1 MVLELTG
8 EHTTARVMVDD
19 ESLVE
24 SGCREQI
31 ETLIDHPAF
40 TEPVRIMPDTHWGA
54 GAPIGFTMPLGE
66 RVVPN
71 IVGVDVGCGM
81 AATNLGPELPL
92 EDEERERRVREAVPM
107 GRNVHDYDDAVHFVE
122 EFPFERANR
131 VFEQFD
137 TAYAER
143 FGEHIDPVEFDFDGY
158 DEDYFESLCDR
169 VLADQRQG
177 MGYIIKSAGTLG
189 GGNHFVEFG
198 QARESGDYWLVIHS
212 GSRYLGKSVAEYWQS
227 TATDRRTIGE
237 IRDQIPEEYVEY
249 LKFDPDTVE
258 SRDLYAWVTGG
269 MGESYIRKDRL
280 RRELDGK
287 EIEDAF
293 DALGQVQDA
302 IHSSDDEDRNTDLDW
317 LEGREA
323 HGYLVDMLFAQQYA
337 RWNRELM
344 SDAVCDALDI
354 DPIDPIDRFQSIH
367 NYIDFRDL
375 TIRKGA
381 TPARDGQRL
390 LVPFNMADGSIIARG
405 KGNDEYHQT
414 APHGAGRVMSRR
426 QAHSEVDMD
435 EFAEAMDG
443 IYSESVIKGVR
454 DEAPMAYKDADAI
467 LSAIQ
472 PTAEVVEY
480 VDAVHNLKAT
490 E

>member
-24 SGCREQI
+24 AGCREQI

-54 GAPIGFTMPLGE
+54 GAPIGFTMPLGD
-66 RVVPN
+66 RIVPN

-81 AATNLGPELPL
+81 AATNLGPDLPL
-92 EDEERERRVREAVPM
+92 ADEERERRVREAVPM
-107 GRNVHDYDDAVHFVE
+107 GRSVHDYDDAVHLVE

-137 TAYAER
+137 AAYAER

-198 QARESGDYWLVIHS
+198 KGRESGDYWLVIHS

-237 IRDQIPEEYVEY
+237 IREQIPEEYVEY

-287 EIEDAF
+287 EIEAAF
-293 DALGQVQDA
+293 DELGKVQDA

-323 HGYLVDMLFAQQYA
+323 HGYFIDMLFAQQYA

-344 SDAVCDALDI
+344 SYAVCDALGI
-354 DPIDPIDRFQSIH
+354 DPVDRFQSIH

-381 TPARDGQRL
+381 TPAREDQRL
-390 LVPFNMADGSIIARG
+390 LIPFNMAEGSIIARG

-426 QAHSEVDMD
+426 QAHSDIDME
-435 EFAEAMDG
+435 EFAAAMDG
-443 IYSESVIKGVR
+443 VYSESVIEGVR
-454 DEAPMAYKDADAI
+454 DEAPMAYKDVDAI
-467 LSAIQ
+467 LSAIE
-472 PTAEVVEY
+472 PTAGVVEY
-480 VDAVHNLKAT
+480 IDAVHNLKAT

>member
-107 GRNVHDYDDAVHFVE
+107 GRNVHDYDDAAHFVE

-354 DPIDPIDRFQSIH
+354 DPVDRFQSIH

>member
-8 EHTTARVMVDD
+8 KHTTARVMVDD

-24 SGCREQI
+24 AGCREQI

-107 GRNVHDYDDAVHFVE
+107 GRSVHDYDDAVHLVE
-122 EFPFERANR
+122 AFPFERANR

-137 TAYAER
+137 AAYAER
-143 FGEHIDPVEFDFDGY
+143 FGEHIDPIEFDFGGY
-158 DEDYFESLCDR
+158 DGDYFESLCDR

-177 MGYIIKSAGTLG
+177 MGYIIRSAGTLG

-198 QARESGDYWLVIHS
+198 RGRESGDYWLVIHS

-237 IRDQIPEEYVEY
+237 IREHLPEEYVEY

-269 MGESYIRKDRL
+269 MGESYIRKERL
-280 RRELDGK
+280 RRELDGSD
-287 EIEDAF
+287 IEDAF
-293 DALGQVQDA
+293 DALGRVQDA
-302 IHSSDDEDRNTDLDW
+302 IHSDDDEDRNTDLDW

-344 SDAVCDALDI
+344 SDAVCEALGV
-354 DPIDPIDRFQSIH
+354 DPVDRFQSIH

-381 TPARDGQRL
+381 TPAREGQRL
-390 LVPFNMADGSIIARG
+390 LIPFNMAEGSIIARG
-405 KGNDEYHQT
+405 KGNDEYHRT

-426 QAHSEVDMD
+426 QAHSEIDMD
-435 EFAEAMDG
+435 EFAAAMDG
-443 IYSESVIKGVR
+443 VYSESVIEGVR

-467 LSAIQ
+467 LSAIE

>member
-24 SGCREQI
+24 AGCREQI

-81 AATNLGPELPL
+81 AATNLGPDLPL
-92 EDEERERRVREAVPM
+92 ENKERERRVREAVPM

-137 TAYAER
+137 AAYAER

-158 DEDYFESLCDR
+158 DGDYFESLCDR

-177 MGYIIKSAGTLG
+177 IGYIIKSAGTLG
-189 GGNHFVEFG
+189 GGNHFLEFG

-237 IRDQIPEEYVEY
+237 IREQIPEEYVEY

-323 HGYLVDMLFAQQYA
+323 HGYFVDMLFAQQYA

-344 SDAVCDALDI
+344 SDAVCDALGI
-354 DPIDPIDRFQSIH
+354 DPVDRFQSVH
-367 NYIDFRDL
+367 NLIDFTDL
-375 TIRKGA
+375 TIRKGS
-381 TPARDGQRL
+381 TPARDGQRVL
-390 LVPFNMADGSIIARG
+390 IPFNMADGSIIARG
-405 KGNDEYHQT
+405 KGNDDWHQT
-414 APHGAGRVMSRR
+414 APHGAGRRMGRR
-426 QAHSEVDMD
+426 DAHERLNEKEV
-435 EFAEAMDG
+435 E
-443 IYSESVIKGVR
+443 ESMKNVYTEHIPI
-454 DEAPMAYKDADAI
+454 DEAPAAYKNASKI
-467 LSAIQ
+467 LDNITQTVEPLERLQ
-472 PTAEVVEY
+472 PI
-480 VDAVHNLKAT
+480 HNLKA

>member
-8 EHTTARVMVDD
+8 EHTTARVMIDD

-24 SGCREQI
+24 AGCREQI

-54 GAPIGFTMPLGE
+54 GAPIGFTMPLGD

-81 AATNLGPELPL
+81 AATNLGPALPL
-92 EDEERERRVREAVPM
+92 EDQERERRVREAVPM
-107 GRNVHDYDDAVHFVE
+107 GRSVHDYDDAVHLVE

-137 TAYAER
+137 AAYAER
-143 FGEHIDPVEFDFDGY
+143 FGQHIDPVEFDFDGY
-158 DEDYFESLCDR
+158 DGDYFESLCDR

-177 MGYIIKSAGTLG
+177 MKYIIKSAGTLG

-198 QARESGDYWLVIHS
+198 KARDSGDYWLVVHS

-237 IRDQIPEEYVEY
+237 IREQIPDEYVEY

-302 IHSSDDEDRNTDLDW
+302 IHSSDDEERNTDLDW

-323 HGYLVDMLFAQQYA
+323 HGYFVDMLFAQQYA

-344 SDAVCDALDI
+344 SDAVCDALGI
-354 DPIDPIDRFQSIH
+354 DPVDRFQSIH

-381 TPARDGQRL
+381 TPAREGQRL
-390 LVPFNMADGSIIARG
+390 LVPFNMAEGSILARG

-426 QAHSEVDMD
+426 QAHSDIDMS
-435 EFAEAMDG
+435 EFAAAMDG
-443 IYSESVIKGVR
+443 VYSESVIEGVR

-467 LSAIQ
+467 LSAIE

>member
-66 RVVPN
+66 RIVPN

-354 DPIDPIDRFQSIH
+354 DPVDRFQSIH

-443 IYSESVIKGVR
+443 IYSESVIKDVR

>member
-24 SGCREQI
+24 AGCREQI

-92 EDEERERRVREAVPM
+92 EDAERERRVREAVPM
-107 GRNVHDYDDAVHFVE
+107 GRSVHDYDDAPHLVE

-137 TAYAER
+137 AAYADR

-158 DEDYFESLCDR
+158 DGDYFEALCDR

-198 QARESGDYWLVIHS
+198 RARESGDYWLVIHS

-237 IRDQIPEEYVEY
+237 IREQIPEEYVEY

-269 MGESYIRKDRL
+269 MGESYIRKERL
-280 RRELDGK
+280 RRELDGSD
-287 EIEDAF
+287 IEDAF

-344 SDAVCDALDI
+344 SNAICDAI
-354 DPIDPIDRFQSIH
+354 GVEPVDRFQSIH

-405 KGNDEYHQT
+405 KGNEEYHQT

-435 EFAEAMDG
+435 EFAAAMDG
-443 IYSESVIKGVR
+443 IYSESVIEGVR

-472 PTAEVVEY
+472 PTAAVVESI
-480 VDAVHNLKAT
+480 DAVHNLKAT

>member
-8 EHTTARVMVDD
+8 KHTTARVMVDD

-24 SGCREQI
+24 AGCQEQI

-137 TAYAER
+137 AAYAER

-158 DEDYFESLCDR
+158 DGDYFESLCDR

-198 QARESGDYWLVIHS
+198 RARESGDYWLVIHS

-237 IRDQIPEEYVEY
+237 IREQIPEAYVEY

-344 SDAVCDALDI
+344 SDAVCDALGI
-354 DPIDPIDRFQSIH
+354 DPVDRFQSIH

-375 TIRKGA
+375 TVRKGA
-381 TPARDGQRL
+381 TPAREDQRL
-390 LVPFNMADGSIIARG
+390 LIPFNMAEGSIIARG

-426 QAHSEVDMD
+426 QAHSEIDMD
-435 EFAEAMDG
+435 EFAAAMDG
-443 IYSESVIKGVR
+443 VYSESVIEGVR

-467 LSAIQ
+467 LSAIR

-480 VDAVHNLKAT
+480 VDAVHNLKST